1 MVKPR
6 SGRSPLQP
14 FIQAMVSFKDKL
26 NFHWILLWKNIR
38 ITNRLCLSDY
48 HNKTHFQLIIVK
60 PESKVKAKRT
70 WSRFRPELDDTNI
83 LRYYDCSF
91 THPRVIDNCYL
102 PTAPQETRH
111 HTQPRP
117 WPGIPGLVGD
127 FKLRLLWS
135 SLHSWHLSV
144 TDIITTTNVKALWL
158 FIISRKMSST
168 AINRATA
175 ATTVGI
181 FFNKMTATQEK
192 AGPSH

>member
-83 LRYYDCSF
+83 LRYYDWSF

-102 PTAPQETRH
+102 QPHKKHVTTRNLGHGRGYRDLSGISNCDSFDPHFTPDIWVSRTSSPGQMSRHYGSLSFQERCH
-111 HTQPRP
+111 Q
-117 WPGIPGLVGD
+117 
-127 FKLRLLWS
+127 
-135 SLHSWHLSV
+135 
-144 TDIITTTNVKALWL
+144 
-158 FIISRKMSST
+158 
-168 AINRATA
+168 
-175 ATTVGI
+175 
-181 FFNKMTATQEK
+181 QQ
-192 AGPSH
+192 